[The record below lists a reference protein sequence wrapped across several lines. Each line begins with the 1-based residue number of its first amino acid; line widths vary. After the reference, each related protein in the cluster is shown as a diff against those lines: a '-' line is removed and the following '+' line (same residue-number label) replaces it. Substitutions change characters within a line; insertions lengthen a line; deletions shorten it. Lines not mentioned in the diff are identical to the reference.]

1 MNNRQQ
7 GYTLIELM
15 LSLLLGLLL
24 ISGFGSLF
32 VQTQK
37 SGTTQRSSSYMMAD
51 GRYIL
56 EMFGR
61 ELRRAGSLRNKFDVI
76 GAGGATNVFA
86 ADTNVPNV
94 LVNSTLSFSQGDYIR
109 GEYNALGFPD
119 PLAVVTSHDAYN
131 INRLAFRYQL
141 FNSGE
146 LATGGLGSNNSPCEK
161 DILLTAGEDPATQ
174 IHVVTVYF
182 YVAVDASSIP
192 VLYCVAK
199 RDNLTTG
206 LSYPVTFIPVPLI
219 SNVQKLVITYGLDTD
234 ADNSANYYAGETTS
248 NGFTSAQWQQIVS
261 ARLSVVLRSDT
272 DNLTPSSVTYT
283 VDGATGSPFTAADKR
298 IYRVFSTTVAFRNQI

>member
-15 LSLLLGLLL
+15 LSSLLGLML

-32 VQTQK
+32 SNTQK
-37 SGTTQRSSSYMMAD
+37 NSTTQRSLSYMMAD
-51 GRYIL
+51 GRYIM
-56 EMFGR
+56 EIIGR
-61 ELRRAGSLRNKFDVI
+61 ELRRAGSLKNKFDVI
-76 GAGGATNVFA
+76 GSGSATSAFT
-86 ADTNVPNV
+86 ADTNV
-94 LVNSTLSFSQGDYIR
+94 LGSTLSFSQGDYIR
-109 GEYNALGFPD
+109 GEYNATGFGTTADQP
-119 PLAVVTSHDAYN
+119 YN

-182 YVAVDASSIP
+182 YVFVDASNIP

-199 RDNLTTG
+199 RDIAKTNITTG
-206 LSYPVTFIPVPLI
+206 IITRTSVVSPNPVPLI

-234 ADNSANYYAGETTS
+234 ADNAANYYAGETTS
-248 NGFTSAQWQQIVS
+248 NIFTSAQWQQVVS
-261 ARLSVVLRSDT
+261 VKLSVVLRSDT
-272 DNLTPSSVTYT
+272 DNLMQSSVTYT
-283 VDGATGSPFTAADKR
+283 IDGATGSPFTATDKR
-298 IYRVFSTTVAFRNQI
+298 MYRVSSTTIAFRNQI